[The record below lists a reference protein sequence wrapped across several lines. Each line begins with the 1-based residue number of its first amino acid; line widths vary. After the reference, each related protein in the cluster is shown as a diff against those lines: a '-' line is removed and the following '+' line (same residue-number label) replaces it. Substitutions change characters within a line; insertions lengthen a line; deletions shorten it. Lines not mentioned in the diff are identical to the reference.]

1 MLYHS
6 SLITGE
12 KLWFAVKH
20 DGSVHGIRLSF
31 DNMLWFPFGYEGTD
45 VMPDKLVRT
54 AHESEDYNDYYKVV
68 KTIFEK
74 RKGKR

>member
-1 MLYHS
+1 
-6 SLITGE
+6 
-12 KLWFAVKH
+12 
-20 DGSVHGIRLSF
+20 
-31 DNMLWFPFGYEGTD
+31 MLWFPFGYEGTD